1 MASERIHGMS
11 PTGFRSDGAFM
22 DVAPARACVAWQWA
36 SDGVVGLFVVG
47 SGVLVW
53 RVVRACYPAAGQAQP
68 QFDPAF
74 PVLPAL
80 WTSCGEGL
88 DVGGGGNMSA
98 AARDAGVVRAVDR
111 LWHHGPRLVV
121 RRHVCPCLANSRR
134 GRERNGQC
142 AQRSSPE
149 MMSGPS
155 FRLRDWTGPMR
166 TSKLIGAE

>member
-1 MASERIHGMS
+1 
-11 PTGFRSDGAFM
+11 M
-22 DVAPARACVAWQWA
+22 DVAPARACVALQWA

-88 DVGGGGNMSA
+88 DVGGGGNVSA
-98 AARDAGVVRAVDR
+98 AARAAGVVRAVDR
-111 LWHHGPRLVV
+111 LWHHGPRLAV
-121 RRHVCPCLANSRR
+121 RRHLCPLPSQLSPGSRAKR
-134 GRERNGQC
+134 PMCAAFITRDDERNRRFDFG
-142 AQRSSPE
+142 
-149 MMSGPS
+149 
-155 FRLRDWTGPMR
+155 TGLGHMR